1 MSYTHYNTIAKAIS
15 YIQENFKQQPD
26 LDEVAAHVH
35 LSPHHFQRIFTEW
48 AGVSPKKFLQYTSVS
63 YAKELLTEKHVTLF
77 DAAEATG
84 LSGTGRL
91 HDLFVH
97 IEAMTPGDYKN
108 GGEALTITYQF
119 HETPFGTALI
129 ADTEKGICH
138 LHFCDD
144 RETALRDLKKAFP
157 NSKISLQSSLIQED
171 AVHCIRQMNRP
182 EKPIRLY
189 LKGTSFQLKVW
200 EALLRIPSGEITS
213 YGKLAA
219 ELGNPTASRAVG
231 TAIGD
236 NPVAFLIPCHRVL
249 QTSGKSGGYRWGIPR
264 KSLILGKEAIN
275 HLSE

>member
-1 MSYTHYNTIAKAIS
+1 MSYTHYETIAKAIA
-15 YIQENFKQQPD
+15 YIQDNFRQQPD

-48 AGVSPKKFLQYTSVS
+48 AGVSPKKFLQYTSIR
-63 YAKELLTEKHVTLF
+63 YAKELLSERQVTLF

-108 GGEALTITYQF
+108 GGESLRIAYRYYD
-119 HETPFGTALI
+119 TPFGTVLI

-144 RETALRDLKKAFP
+144 PIQALNDLKAAFP
-157 NSKISLQSSLIQED
+157 KSNMKEEASSLKEEAAQCL
-171 AVHCIRQMNRP
+171 HQM
-182 EKPIRLY
+182 KQSKHPIRLH
-189 LKGTSFQLKVW
+189 LKGTPFQLKVW
-200 EALLRIPSGEITS
+200 EALLRIPFGEITS
-213 YGKLAA
+213 YGKIAA
-219 ELGNPTASRAVG
+219 ELGTPTASRAVG

-249 QTSGKSGGYRWGIPR
+249 QASGKNGGYRWGIPR
-264 KSLILGKEAIN
+264 KSMILGKEAV
-275 HLSE
+275 HCFEK